1 MKDLMNPSIQFQAD
15 SQYPTDGA
23 KVRIMDRKTEW
34 RRRLDAL
41 LTNVTSQLK
50 VDLYDNVVVP
60 VVQDWFGSW
69 DSLDQLNGT
78 IERRLNEAWPT
89 SQRKIEA
96 AFLEFETSLKAEL
109 TTGREPGSSA
119 SLHLDEAE
127 TQISTTVA
135 NVVRAIVVV
144 VAGTVAGGGGVA
156 LIHAGPVGWVIGAII
171 GGIMLFFGNEAVK
184 EFVQDKVKH
193 RRLPPLLKRPAKSKI
208 ATELKL
214 NAPKFEEKLY
224 ATLKE
229 QSAPLYDALEALN
242 E

>member
-1 MKDLMNPSIQFQAD
+1 MKDLMNPPRQFQAD
-15 SQYPTDGA
+15 SRGPTDGA
-23 KVRIMDRKTEW
+23 RVRIMDRKTEW
-34 RRRLDAL
+34 RRRLDAM

-50 VDLYDNVVVP
+50 VDLYDNVVLP

-69 DSLDQLNGT
+69 DSLDQLNKS
-78 IERRLNEAWPT
+78 IENRLNEAWPT

-96 AFLEFETSLKAEL
+96 AFLEFETSLKTEL
-109 TTGREPGSSA
+109 RKGREPGSSA

-127 TQISTTVA
+127 AQISTTVTH
-135 NVVRAIVVV
+135 VVQAIVIVI
-144 VAGTVAGGGGVA
+144 AGSVAGGGGLA
-156 LIHAGPVGWVIGAII
+156 LIHTGPVGWVIGAII
-171 GGIMLFFGNEAVK
+171 GSIMLFYGKEAVK

-193 RRLPPLLKRPAKSKI
+193 RQLPPLIKRPAKSKI

-229 QSAPLYDALEALN
+229 QSAPLYEALEELN